1 MSDYQ
6 LADDLYLYPTPAGV
20 FHAVSSAE
28 DEPTRSLL
36 RHILSFQSCPKA
48 EVNTLCEWLGVD
60 DEQQALGFL
69 HQAQTM
75 SWIHGLKEA
84 KEIHESGIGQ
94 EMATLIPHLSSVGKG
109 LLVDDNGFSL
119 ARSGVDDSTAEALAV
134 LSADL
139 LSVQDR
145 HATRMAQCL
154 GVTTQA
160 WGAVDAYGSSR
171 IGVWPLYIGE
181 YRFSLVLLGVPQLNR
196 QEFIALVWSLVKRY
210 GKDGAS
216 SEEGTE

>member
-6 LADDLYLYPTPAGV
+6 LADDLYLYPTPAGA

-28 DEPTRSLL
+28 DDHTRDFL

-48 EVNTLCEWLGVD
+48 EINQLCEWLKVD
-60 DEQQALGFL
+60 DEQQALALL

-75 SWIHGLKEA
+75 SWVHGLKEA
-84 KEIHESGIGQ
+84 KEIHDAGIGQ
-94 EMATLIPHLSSVGKG
+94 EMATLIPQLSSVGKG

-119 ARSGVDDSTAEALAV
+119 ARSGVDDPTAEALSA
-134 LSADL
+134 LTADL

-145 HATRMAQCL
+145 HAKRMEKCL

-160 WGAVDAYGSSR
+160 WGAIDAFGASR
-171 IGVWPLYIGE
+171 IGVWPLYVGD

-196 QEFIALVWSLVKRY
+196 QEFVALVWSLMKRY
-210 GKDGAS
+210 GGERK
-216 SEEGTE
+216 EG